1 DCLRSC
7 CNPSGEETDQLHT
20 VRFDLE
26 LCESILEGYLSVAR
40 HFLSDWDLHYLPD
53 CIRLIPL
60 ELGLRFLTDHLE
72 GDVYFR
78 TERPGHNL
86 QRAAVQFRLTESVEQ
101 QLPQI
106 KSIVRRLAGC

>member
-1 DCLRSC
+1 M
-7 CNPSGEETDQLHT
+7 
-20 VRFDLE
+20 RFDLE

-72 GDVYFR
+72 GDLYFR
-78 TERPGHNL
+78 TERHGHNL

-106 KSIVRRLAGC
+106 KAMVRRLASR